1 MSVQAIWNGVVLAE
15 SSETRMVE
23 GNLYFPPEAISREYF
38 RESGHHSMCYWK
50 GLASYYDV
58 VVDGKENRNAA
69 WYYPDT
75 SQAAQQI
82 AGYVAF
88 WNGVKVQRVANEG
101 GLEEPETGV
110 KSPIGTLFG
119 N

>member
-1 MSVQAIWNGVVLAE
+1 MSVQAIWNDAVLAE
-15 SSETRMVE
+15 SSETGVME
-23 GNLYFPPEAISREYF
+23 GNHYFPPEAINREYF

-50 GLASYYDV
+50 GLASYYDL

-88 WNGVKVQRVANEG
+88 WNGVKVQRAPGESE
-101 GLEEPETGV
+101 LEDSEHGV
-110 KSPIGTLFG
+110 KSLIGTLFG
-119 N
+119 T

>member
-23 GNLYFPPEAISREYF
+23 GNHYFPAEAINWEYF
-38 RESGHHSMCYWK
+38 RESSHHSICPWK

-58 VVDGKENRNAA
+58 VVDGKENRIAA
-69 WYYPDT
+69 WYYPDPK
-75 SQAAQQI
+75 QAAQQI

-88 WNGVKVQRVANEG
+88 WNGVKVQRVRDESE
-101 GLEEPETGV
+101 LEEPENGV
-110 KSPIGTLFG
+110 KSLIGTLFG
-119 N
+119 A